1 MAIPAHPRLRLCG
14 THKESV
20 IAAQGRRDFLNYYD
34 YGVTDAT
41 GGWMRLQ
48 VNEVKKGSS
57 ASTGWHVHECVG
69 QLLLTVEGW
78 SEISF
83 EAGKSY
89 RRPVGEGMFLPGNTP
104 HNELAL
110 SENFTGIEITLP
122 AAIRTVPCEAPVV
135 NPALQGSGIGEPPMR
150 ATVGTK
156 QEQERRR
163 YRDGGFDVYDLGVGE
178 ATGNWMSAVVRTVAS
193 SAEPTDWCHSRSQGQ
208 VWYGLAGSMTFDF
221 RDAESFELRAGDCLF
236 VPGELE
242 RRFAGATRGFRA
254 LEVSVPAEG
263 AKKLGLNPGG
273 DHEHT

>member
-1 MAIPAHPRLRLCG
+1 MTIPVNPCLRLCA

-20 IAAQGRRDFLNYYD
+20 TAAQGRRDFLNYYD

-48 VNEVKKGSS
+48 VNEVRKGSS
-57 ASTGWHVHECVG
+57 ASTGWHIHECVG
-69 QLLLTVEGW
+69 QLLFTLQGW

-122 AAIRTVPCEAPVV
+122 AAIRTVPCEAPTA
-135 NPALQGSGIGEPPMR
+135 NPALRGSGIGDPPMR

-156 QEQERRR
+156 QEQARRR
-163 YRDGGFDVYDLGVGE
+163 YREGGFDLYDLGVAE
-178 ATGNWMSAVVRTVAS
+178 ASNTWMSAVVRTVTS
-193 SAEPTDWCHSRSQGQ
+193 SAESSDWFHSRSEGQ
-208 VWYGLAGSMTFDF
+208 VWYGLDGSMAFDF
-221 RDAESFELRAGDCLF
+221 RDAESFEMRAGDCLF
-236 VPGELE
+236 VPGNLE
-242 RRFAGATRGFRA
+242 RRFARVSSGFRA
-254 LEVSVPAEG
+254 LEVSVPAQG
-263 AKKLGLNPGG
+263 IRDPGL
-273 DHEHT
+273 